1 MMYNSFNKEIR
12 LAEIENQIKS
22 AESNKTAAIV
32 MMVVSIFFLWPLLIV
47 GIIVYINANK
57 KIESLNEEKRKIMY
71 QEYFDKNSQ
80 TTF

>member
-1 MMYNSFNKEIR
+1 MMYNNFNKEMR
-12 LAEIENQIKS
+12 LAEIEKQIKS
-22 AESNKTAAIV
+22 AQSDKTAAII

-47 GIIVYINANK
+47 GIIIYSNANK

-71 QEYFDKNSQ
+71 QEYFDTNSQ